1 MEDLCFS
8 LQASYVICN
17 IYAKMLSS
25 NQIAGLFY
33 HQYIWKEIIN
43 ILDFVHRDSYH
54 DKIVTVIISVGWV
67 MRGMSSLAQTCL
79 DLSGVNLV
87 GMGVWGMAILG
98 IIQCDFFFYSLHI
111 HMYSL
116 NNFISTYKIEI
127 KSIKSGTRKNNL

>member
-8 LQASYVICN
+8 VQASYLNCN

-33 HQYIWKEIIN
+33 HHYIWKEIIN

-54 DKIVTVIISVGWV
+54 GQIATMIISVGWV
-67 MRGMSSLAQTCL
+67 MPGISNLAQTCL

-87 GMGVWGMAILG
+87 GMWVWGMAILG
-98 IIQCDFFFYSLHI
+98 IIQRDFFSILYI
-111 HMYSL
+111 YT
-116 NNFISTYKIEI
+116 FIV
-127 KSIKSGTRKNNL
+127 